1 MNAIAT
7 IASTGVA
14 ATAIPC
20 VPASRGVLASQ
31 GTGLPVVRILG
42 VEAIRGA
49 AAPAAPTH
57 AIAPIMTDKHEW
69 GWHLAFADAS
79 ANAFANAYATDDKP
93 VDMAVRLRR
102 TDPATVFRDR
112 HRSRHR

>member
-14 ATAIPC
+14 ATAIPR

-31 GTGLPVVRILG
+31 GTGLPVVSILG
-42 VEAIRGA
+42 VEAVLGA
-49 AAPAAPTH
+49 AAPAPTH

-69 GWHLAFADAS
+69 GRHLAFADAS
-79 ANAFANAYATDDKP
+79 ANAFANAYAADDKP

>member
-14 ATAIPC
+14 ATAITC
-20 VPASRGVLASQ
+20 APASRGVLASQ
-31 GTGLPVVRILG
+31 GTGLSVVSMH
-42 VEAIRGA
+42 GA
-49 AAPAAPTH
+49 AAPAPMH
-57 AIAPIMTDKHEW
+57 AFAPIMTDKPEW

-79 ANAFANAYATDDKP
+79 ANAYVADNKP
-93 VDMAVRLRR
+93 VGNQAVRLRR
-102 TDPATVFRDR
+102 TNPASVFRDR